1 MFELLIAATVLYV
14 GVAHA
19 FQHLFGGFGT
29 AAAAAVEVDGGVFI
43 GNVGGDLLADLVVR
57 NILGVF
63 QMACGIF
70 FGRAH
75 VDPHG
80 FLAGGGLA
88 RLALLLGRL
97 AAVLAVGGSSN
108 WEGGQ
113 KGDSG

>member
-19 FQHLFGGFGT
+19 FQYLFSGFGT

-43 GNVGGDLLADLVVR
+43 GNVGGNLLAYLVVW
-57 NILGVF
+57 NIFGVF

-75 VDPHG
+75 VDPHS
-80 FLAGGGLA
+80 FLAGRGLA

-97 AAVLAVGGSSN
+97 AAMLAVSRSNN

-113 KGDSG
+113 KGDGG

>member
-1 MFELLIAATVLYV
+1 MFALFVAATVLYV

-43 GNVGGDLLADLVVR
+43 GHVGGNLLADLVVR
-57 NILGVF
+57 NIFGVF

-70 FGRAH
+70 LWRAH
-75 VDPHG
+75 VDPHS
-80 FLAGGGLA
+80 FLASGGLA
-88 RLALLLGRL
+88 QLASLLGRL
-97 AAVLAVGGSSN
+97 AAVLAVSRSSN

-113 KGDSG
+113 KGDGG

>member
-1 MFELLIAATVLYV
+1 MFELLLAATVLYV

-43 GNVGGDLLADLVVR
+43 GNVGGNLLADLVVW
-57 NILGVF
+57 NIFGVF

-75 VDPHG
+75 VDPHSV
-80 FLAGGGLA
+80 LAGGSLA
-88 RLALLLGRL
+88 PLALLLGRL
-97 AAVLAVGGSSN
+97 AAMLAVSRSSN

-113 KGDSG
+113 KGDGG